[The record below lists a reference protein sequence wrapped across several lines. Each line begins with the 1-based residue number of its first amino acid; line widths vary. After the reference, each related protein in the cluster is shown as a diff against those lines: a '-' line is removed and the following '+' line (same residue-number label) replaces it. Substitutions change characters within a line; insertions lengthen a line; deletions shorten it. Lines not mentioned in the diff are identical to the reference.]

1 MKKWQEYILN
11 KVQKHD
17 VKCKC
22 FFCVENKKLA
32 QKYDNVK

>member
-11 KVQKHD
+11 KEPKHD

-22 FFCVENKKLA
+22 LFCVEGKKILK
-32 QKYDNVK
+32 KYG